1 MVRESERD
9 LPSFREGREKLPWP
23 LRATTSVEACA
34 KAIVDGFERRKARV
48 FVPRAAALTYWLR
61 TLITSGAGER
71 VAAGDADE
79 RIPRLEREIAALGRP
94 ASARTAA
101 ISDLSEDG
109 DAATAAKEEP
119 AGR

>member
-1 MVRESERD
+1 M
-9 LPSFREGREKLPWP
+9 
-23 LRATTSVEACA
+23 
-34 KAIVDGFERRKARV
+34 
-48 FVPRAAALTYWLR
+48 LTYWLR

-71 VAAGDADE
+71 MAGGDADE
-79 RIPRLEREIAALGRP
+79 RIPQMEREFAALGRP

-101 ISDLSEDG
+101 ISDLSKDG